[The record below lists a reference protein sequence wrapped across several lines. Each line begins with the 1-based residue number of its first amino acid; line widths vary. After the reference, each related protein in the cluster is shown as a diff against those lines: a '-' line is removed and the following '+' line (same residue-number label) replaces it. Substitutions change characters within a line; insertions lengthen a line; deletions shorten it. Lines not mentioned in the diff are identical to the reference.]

1 MTKELNTS
9 EAILIAP
16 NIYWVGMHLKDDPFQ
31 CHPYLI
37 KNGNESILIDLLSVD
52 SILEI

>member
-1 MTKELNTS
+1 MSKIVDSS
-9 EAILIAP
+9 EAVIIAP

-37 KNGNESILIDLLSVD
+37 KNAKESILIDPWIYARVR
-52 SILEI
+52 